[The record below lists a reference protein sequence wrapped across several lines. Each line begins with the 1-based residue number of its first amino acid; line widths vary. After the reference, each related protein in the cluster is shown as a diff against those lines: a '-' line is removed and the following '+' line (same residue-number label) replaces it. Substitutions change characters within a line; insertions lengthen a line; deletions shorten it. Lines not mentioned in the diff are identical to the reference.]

1 MIKRK
6 ISLSTLDKTSSNEF
20 DNLWVYT
27 NNQNQ
32 KNLNN
37 EFRNRI
43 EILDKELVFLDILE
57 RRTIFCNDDTKN
69 EYLPKTYDPLLK
81 GAYRGRIKKVFSPYL
96 R

>member
-27 NNQNQ
+27 NNQKR

-43 EILDKELVFLDILE
+43 EIIDKEFVFLDILE
-57 RRTIFCNDDTKN
+57 RRTRFCNDDTKN
-69 EYLPKTYDPLLK
+69 
-81 GAYRGRIKKVFSPYL
+81 A
-96 R
+96 

>member
-1 MIKRK
+1 MPSLSTFGEMIKRK

-27 NNQNQ
+27 NNQKR

-43 EILDKELVFLDILE
+43 EIIDKEFFWIYFLEELYFVIMILK
-57 RRTIFCNDDTKN
+57 TNIF
-69 EYLPKTYDPLLK
+69 LK
-81 GAYRGRIKKVFSPYL
+81 RMIL
-96 R
+96 C